1 MRKKAAE
8 PVRLRSGTE
17 IMDSYIHLRKN
28 VSDEVAANNELL
40 RLQRPSIK
48 RQVMKGSEKFGQG
61 TTEENCT
68 IF

>member
-1 MRKKAAE
+1 
-8 PVRLRSGTE
+8 
-17 IMDSYIHLRKN
+17 MDSYIHLRKN

-68 IF
+68 LF